1 MTHLSDLDIAN
12 QSTLK
17 PIGEIAEKVGIPKD
31 ALEPYGHYKA
41 KIDIN
46 QVQQKN
52 GKGKVVLVTAM
63 SPTPAGEGKST
74 VTVGLSDAF
83 NQLKQNVMVALREPA
98 LGPTFG
104 IKGGATGGGYAQV
117 LPMEDI
123 NLHFN
128 GDFHAITTANN
139 ALSAFIDN
147 HIHQGN
153 ELEIDQ
159 RRIEWKRV
167 LDMNDRALRNVI
179 VGLGGPTQGV
189 PRDDG
194 FNITVASEI
203 MAILCLANDIN
214 DLKTKISNIT
224 IGYTRSRKPV
234 TVSDLKV
241 EGALAMILKDAIKP
255 NLVQTI
261 EGTPALV
268 HGGPFANIA
277 HGCNSILATE
287 TARDLADI
295 VVTEAGFGSDL
306 GAEKF
311 INIKAREAGF
321 GSDLGA
327 EKFINIKAREAGFEP
342 SAVVVVATIR
352 AIKMHGG
359 VAKDNLKEE
368 NVEALK
374 SGIVNL
380 ERHVK
385 NVRKYGLE
393 PVVALNAFV
402 HDTDAETE
410 FVQQWAKDNGV
421 RLALTEV
428 WEKGG
433 KGGIDLANKVLEV
446 IEQPQTFK
454 HLYELEQP
462 LEDKIETIVKE
473 IYGGS
478 KVTFSSKAQKQLQQF
493 KENGWDHYPICMA
506 KTQYSFSDD
515 ATQLGAPE
523 GFEITIRELEAKTGA
538 GFIVAL
544 TGAIMTMPGLPKKL
558 AALNMDV
565 TDDGHAVGLF

>member
-1 MTHLSDLDIAN
+1 MAHLSDLDIAN
-12 QSTLK
+12 QSELK
-17 PIGEIAEKVGIPKD
+17 PIGEIAEKAGIPAD
-31 ALEPYGHYKA
+31 ALEQYGHYKA

-46 QVQQKN
+46 QIKPKDN
-52 GKGKVVLVTAM
+52 KGKVVLVTAM

-83 NQLKQNVMVALREPA
+83 NELKKNVMVALREPA

-153 ELEIDQ
+153 ELGIDV
-159 RRIEWKRV
+159 RRVEWKRV
-167 LDMNDRALRNVI
+167 LDMNDRALRHVN
-179 VGLGGPTQGV
+179 VGLGGPTNGV
-189 PRDDG
+189 PREDG
-194 FNITVASEI
+194 FNITVASEV
-203 MAILCLANDIN
+203 MAILCLARNIN
-214 DLKTKISNIT
+214 DLKEKISRIT
-224 IGYTRSRKPV
+224 IGYTRDRKPV
-234 TVSDLKV
+234 TVADLKV

-311 INIKAREAGF
+311 I
-321 GSDLGA
+321 D
-327 EKFINIKAREAGFEP
+327 IKAREAGFEP
-342 SAVVVVATIR
+342 SAVVLVATVR
-352 AIKMHGG
+352 ALKMHGG
-359 VAKDNLKEE
+359 VAKDDLKEE
-368 NVEALK
+368 NVEAVK
-374 SGIVNL
+374 AGIVNL
-380 ERHVK
+380 ERHV
-385 NVRKYGLE
+385 NNIRKFGVE
-393 PVVALNAFV
+393 PVIALNAFI
-402 HDTDAETE
+402 HDTDGETE
-410 FVQQWAKDNGV
+410 AVKAWAKENNV
-421 RLALTEV
+421 RIALTEV

-433 KGGIDLANKVLEV
+433 KGGVELANQVLEV
-446 IEQPQTFK
+446 IEQPNDFK
-454 HLYELEQP
+454 FLYDLDQSLE
-462 LEDKIETIVKE
+462 EKIETIVKE

-478 KVTFSSKAQKQLQQF
+478 SVTFSKKAKKQL
-493 KENGWDHYPICMA
+493 KEFTDNGWGQYPICMA

-515 ATQLGAPE
+515 ATALGAPTD
-523 GFEITIRELEAKTGA
+523 FDITIRELEAKTGA

-544 TGAIMTMPGLPKKL
+544 TGAIMTMPGLPKKP

-565 TDDGHAVGLF
+565 TEDGHAVGLF

>member
-321 GSDLGA
+321 
-327 EKFINIKAREAGFEP
+327 EP

-544 TGAIMTMPGLPKKL
+544 TGAIMTMPGLPKKP

>member
-1 MTHLSDLDIAN
+1 MAHLSDLDIAN
-12 QSTLK
+12 QSELK
-17 PIGEIAEKVGIPKD
+17 PIGEIAEKAGIPAD
-31 ALEPYGHYKA
+31 ALEQYGHYKA

-46 QVQQKN
+46 QIKPKDN
-52 GKGKVVLVTAM
+52 KGKVVLVTAM

-83 NQLKQNVMVALREPA
+83 NELKKNVMVALREPA

-153 ELEIDQ
+153 ELGIDV
-159 RRIEWKRV
+159 RRVEWKRV
-167 LDMNDRALRNVI
+167 LDMNDRALRHVN
-179 VGLGGPTQGV
+179 VGLGGPTNGV
-189 PRDDG
+189 PREDG
-194 FNITVASEI
+194 FNITVASEV
-203 MAILCLANDIN
+203 MAILCLARNIN
-214 DLKTKISNIT
+214 DLKEKISRIT
-224 IGYTRSRKPV
+224 IGYTRDRKPV
-234 TVSDLKV
+234 TVADLKV

-311 INIKAREAGF
+311 I
-321 GSDLGA
+321 D
-327 EKFINIKAREAGFEP
+327 IKAREAGFEP
-342 SAVVVVATIR
+342 SAVVLVATVR
-352 AIKMHGG
+352 ALKMHGG
-359 VAKDNLKEE
+359 VAKDDLKEE
-368 NVEALK
+368 NVEAVK
-374 SGIVNL
+374 AGIVNL
-380 ERHVK
+380 ERHV
-385 NVRKYGLE
+385 NNIRKFAVE
-393 PVVALNAFV
+393 PVIALNAFI

-410 FVQQWAKDNGV
+410 AVKAWAKENNV
-421 RLALTEV
+421 RIALTEV

-433 KGGIDLANKVLEV
+433 KGGVELANQVLEV
-446 IEQPQTFK
+446 IEQPNDFK
-454 HLYELEQP
+454 FLYDLDQSLE
-462 LEDKIETIVKE
+462 EKIETIVKD

-478 KVTFSSKAQKQLQQF
+478 SVTFSKKAKKQL
-493 KENGWDHYPICMA
+493 KEFTDNGWGQYPICMA

-515 ATQLGAPE
+515 ATALGAPTD
-523 GFEITIRELEAKTGA
+523 FDITIRELEAKTGA

-544 TGAIMTMPGLPKKL
+544 TGAIMTMPGLPKKP

-565 TDDGHAVGLF
+565 TEDGHAVGLF

>member
-17 PIGEIAEKVGIPKD
+17 PIGEIAKKAGIPAD

-83 NQLKQNVMVALREPA
+83 NQLEQNVMVALREPA

-139 ALSAFIDN
+139 ALSAFVDN

-189 PRDDG
+189 PREDG

-203 MAILCLANDIN
+203 MAILCLANNIN

-234 TVSDLKV
+234 TVADLKV

-295 VVTEAGFGSDL
+295 VVT
-306 GAEKF
+306 
-311 INIKAREAGF
+311 EAGF

-410 FVQQWAKDNGV
+410 FVQQWAKDHGV

-433 KGGIDLANKVLEV
+433 QGGIDLANKVLEV

-454 HLYELEQP
+454 HLYDLEQP

-493 KENGWDHYPICMA
+493 KDNGWDHYPICMA

-544 TGAIMTMPGLPKKL
+544 TGAIMTMPGLPKKP

>member
-1 MTHLSDLDIAN
+1 MAHLSDLDIAN
-12 QSTLK
+12 QSELK
-17 PIGEIAEKVGIPKD
+17 PIGEIAEKAGIPAD
-31 ALEPYGHYKA
+31 ALEQYGHYKA

-46 QVQQKN
+46 QIKPKDN
-52 GKGKVVLVTAM
+52 KGKVVLVTAM

-83 NQLKQNVMVALREPA
+83 NELKKNVMVALREPA

-153 ELEIDQ
+153 ELGIDV
-159 RRIEWKRV
+159 RRVEWKRV
-167 LDMNDRALRNVI
+167 LDMNDRALRHVN
-179 VGLGGPTQGV
+179 VGLGGPTNGV
-189 PRDDG
+189 PREDG
-194 FNITVASEI
+194 FNITVASEV
-203 MAILCLANDIN
+203 MAILCLARNIN
-214 DLKTKISNIT
+214 DLKEKISRIT
-224 IGYTRSRKPV
+224 IGYTRDRKPV
-234 TVSDLKV
+234 TVADLKV

-311 INIKAREAGF
+311 I
-321 GSDLGA
+321 D
-327 EKFINIKAREAGFEP
+327 IKAREAGFEP
-342 SAVVVVATIR
+342 SAVVLVATVR
-352 AIKMHGG
+352 ALKMHGG
-359 VAKDNLKEE
+359 VAKDDLKEE
-368 NVEALK
+368 NVEAVK
-374 SGIVNL
+374 AGIVNL
-380 ERHVK
+380 ERHV
-385 NVRKYGLE
+385 NNIRKFGVE
-393 PVVALNAFV
+393 PVIALNAFI

-410 FVQQWAKDNGV
+410 AVKAWAKENNV
-421 RLALTEV
+421 RIALTEV

-433 KGGIDLANKVLEV
+433 KGGVELANQVLEV
-446 IEQPQTFK
+446 IEQPNDFK
-454 HLYELEQP
+454 FLYDLDQSLE
-462 LEDKIETIVKE
+462 EKIETIVKE

-478 KVTFSSKAQKQLQQF
+478 SVTFSKKAKKQL
-493 KENGWDHYPICMA
+493 KEFTDNGWGQYPICMA

-515 ATQLGAPE
+515 ATALGAPTD
-523 GFEITIRELEAKTGA
+523 FDITIRELEAKTGA

-544 TGAIMTMPGLPKKL
+544 TGAIMTMPGLPKKP

-565 TDDGHAVGLF
+565 TEDGHAVGLF

>member
-1 MTHLSDLDIAN
+1 MAHLSDLDIAN
-12 QSTLK
+12 QSELK
-17 PIGEIAEKVGIPKD
+17 PIGEIAEKAGIPAD
-31 ALEPYGHYKA
+31 ALEQYGHYKA

-46 QVQQKN
+46 QIKPKDN
-52 GKGKVVLVTAM
+52 KGKVVLVTAM

-83 NQLKQNVMVALREPA
+83 NELKKNVMVALREPA

-153 ELEIDQ
+153 ELGIDV
-159 RRIEWKRV
+159 RRVEWKRV
-167 LDMNDRALRNVI
+167 LDMNDRALRHVN
-179 VGLGGPTQGV
+179 VGLGGPTNGV
-189 PRDDG
+189 PREDG
-194 FNITVASEI
+194 FNITVASEV
-203 MAILCLANDIN
+203 MAILCLARNIN
-214 DLKTKISNIT
+214 DLKEKISRIT
-224 IGYTRSRKPV
+224 IGYTRDRKPV
-234 TVSDLKV
+234 TVADLKV

-311 INIKAREAGF
+311 I
-321 GSDLGA
+321 D
-327 EKFINIKAREAGFEP
+327 IKAREAGFEP
-342 SAVVVVATIR
+342 SAVVLVATVR
-352 AIKMHGG
+352 ALKMHGG
-359 VAKDNLKEE
+359 VAKDDLKEE
-368 NVEALK
+368 NVEAVK
-374 SGIVNL
+374 AGIVNL
-380 ERHVK
+380 ERHV
-385 NVRKYGLE
+385 NNIRKFGVE
-393 PVVALNAFV
+393 PVIALNAFI

-410 FVQQWAKDNGV
+410 VVKAWAKENNV
-421 RLALTEV
+421 RIALTEV

-433 KGGIDLANKVLEV
+433 KGGVELANQVLEV
-446 IEQPQTFK
+446 IEQPNDFK
-454 HLYELEQP
+454 FLYDLDQSLE
-462 LEDKIETIVKE
+462 EKIETIVKD

-478 KVTFSSKAQKQLQQF
+478 SVTFSKKAKNQL
-493 KENGWDHYPICMA
+493 KEFTDNGWGQYPICMA

-515 ATQLGAPE
+515 ATALGAPTD
-523 GFEITIRELEAKTGA
+523 FDITIRELEAKTGA

-544 TGAIMTMPGLPKKL
+544 TGAIMTMPGLPKKP

-565 TDDGHAVGLF
+565 TEDGHAVGLF

>member
-1 MTHLSDLDIAN
+1 MAHLSDLDIAN

-17 PIGEIAEKVGIPKD
+17 PIGDIAKQAGIPTD

-74 VTVGLSDAF
+74 VTVGLADAF
-83 NQLKQNVMVALREPA
+83 NELKKSVMVALREPA
-98 LGPTFG
+98 LGPIFG

-147 HIHQGN
+147 HMHQGN

-167 LDMNDRALRNVI
+167 LDMNDRALRNVN

-189 PRDDG
+189 PREDG

-203 MAILCLANDIN
+203 MAILCLSNDLN
-214 DLKTKISNIT
+214 DLKAKISRIT

-234 TVSDLKV
+234 TVADLKV

-287 TARDLADI
+287 TARDLADV

-311 INIKAREAGF
+311 I
-321 GSDLGA
+321 D
-327 EKFINIKAREAGFEP
+327 IKAREAGFEP
-342 SAVVVVATIR
+342 SAVVVVATVR
-352 AIKMHGG
+352 ALKMHGG

-368 NVEALK
+368 NVEAVK
-374 SGIVNL
+374 KGIVNL

-385 NVRKYGLE
+385 NVKKYGLE

-402 HDTDAETE
+402 HDTEEETKY
-410 FVQQWAKDNGV
+410 VQQWAKENGV

-433 KGGIDLANKVLEV
+433 KGGVDLANEVLEV
-446 IEQPQTFK
+446 LDEPQDFK
-454 HLYELEQP
+454 HLYELDLP
-462 LEDKIETIVKE
+462 LEEKIETIVKE

-478 KVTFSSKAQKQLQQF
+478 KVTFSSKAQKQLKQF
-493 KENGWDHYPICMA
+493 KENGWDNYPVCMA

-544 TGAIMTMPGLPKKL
+544 TGAIMTMPGLPKKP

-565 TDDGHAVGLF
+565 TDDGHAIGLF

>member
-1 MTHLSDLDIAN
+1 MAHLSDLDIAN
-12 QSTLK
+12 QSELK
-17 PIGEIAEKVGIPKD
+17 PIGDIAKKAGIPEH
-31 ALEPYGHYKA
+31 ALEQYGHYKA

-46 QVQQKN
+46 QIQSRDE
-52 GKGKVVLVTAM
+52 KGKVVLVTAM

-74 VTVGLSDAF
+74 VTVGLADAF
-83 NQLKQNVMVALREPA
+83 NELNKNVMVALREPA

-153 ELEIDQ
+153 DLAIDV
-159 RRIEWKRV
+159 RRVEWKRV

-179 VGLGGPTQGV
+179 VGLGGPTNGV
-189 PRDDG
+189 PREDG

-203 MAILCLANDIN
+203 MAILCLARNIN
-214 DLKTKISNIT
+214 DLKEKISRIT
-224 IGYTRSRKPV
+224 VGYTRERKPI
-234 TVSDLKV
+234 TVADLKV

-261 EGTPALV
+261 EGTPVLV

-311 INIKAREAGF
+311 IDIKAREA
-321 GSDLGA
+321 
-327 EKFINIKAREAGFEP
+327 NFEP
-342 SAVVVVATIR
+342 SAVVLVATVR
-352 AIKMHGG
+352 ALKMHGG
-359 VAKDNLKEE
+359 VGKDNLKEE
-368 NVEALK
+368 NVEAVK
-374 SGIVNL
+374 AGIVNL
-380 ERHVK
+380 ERHV
-385 NVRKYGLE
+385 NNIRKFGVE

-402 HDTDAETE
+402 HDTEDETE
-410 FVQQWAKDNGV
+410 AVKAWAKENNV
-421 RLALTEV
+421 RIALTEV

-433 KGGIDLANKVLEV
+433 KGGVDLANQVLEV
-446 IEQPQTFK
+446 IDQPQEFK
-454 HLYELEQP
+454 FLYDLDQSLE
-462 LEDKIETIVKE
+462 EKIETIVKE

-478 KVTFSSKAQKQLQQF
+478 SVTFSKKAKKQL
-493 KENGWDHYPICMA
+493 KEFTDNGWGKYPICMA

-515 ATQLGAPE
+515 ATALGAPTD
-523 GFEITIRELEAKTGA
+523 FDITIRELEAKTGA

-544 TGAIMTMPGLPKKL
+544 TGAIMTMPGLPKKP

-565 TDDGHAVGLF
+565 TDEGHAVGLF

>member
-1 MTHLSDLDIAN
+1 MAHLSDLEIAN
-12 QSTLK
+12 QATLQ
-17 PIGEIAEKVGIPKD
+17 PIGDIADKAGIPSD

-46 QVQQKN
+46 KIRKN
-52 GKGKVVLVTAM
+52 KQKGKVVLVTAM

-74 VTVGLSDAF
+74 VTVGLADAF
-83 NQLKQNVMVALREPA
+83 NQLNKNVMVALREPA

-147 HIHQGN
+147 HLHQGN
-153 ELEIDQ
+153 ELGIDQ

-189 PRDDG
+189 PREDG

-203 MAILCLANDIN
+203 MAILCLATDIT
-214 DLKTKISNIT
+214 DLKNKISKIT
-224 IGYTRSRKPV
+224 IGYTRERQPV
-234 TVSDLKV
+234 TVADLKV

-311 INIKAREAGF
+311 I
-321 GSDLGA
+321 D
-327 EKFINIKAREAGFEP
+327 IKAREAGFEP
-342 SAVVVVATIR
+342 EAVVVVATIR

-368 NVEALK
+368 NIEALQQ
-374 SGIVNL
+374 GIVNL
-380 ERHVK
+380 ERHVN

-393 PVVALNAFV
+393 PVVALNAFI
-402 HDTDAETE
+402 HDTDQEIE
-410 FVQQWAKDNGV
+410 FVKNWAQTNNV

-433 KGGIDLANKVLEV
+433 KGGTDLAKEVLE
-446 IEQPQTFK
+446 IIDQPQSFK
-454 HLYELEQP
+454 HLYDLEQP
-462 LEDKIETIVKE
+462 LEDKIKTIVTE
-473 IYGGS
+473 IYGGA
-478 KVTFSSKAQKQLQQF
+478 KVTFSAKAEKQLKQF
-493 KENGWDHYPICMA
+493 KQNGWDHYPICMA

-544 TGAIMTMPGLPKKL
+544 TGAIMTMPGLPKQP

-565 TDDGHAVGLF
+565 TDDGRAVGLL

>member
-1 MTHLSDLDIAN
+1 MAHLSDLEIAN

-17 PIGEIAEKVGIPKD
+17 PIGDIAEKAGIPAD
-31 ALEPYGHYKA
+31 ALEQYGHYKA
-41 KIDIN
+41 KVDIN
-46 QVQQKN
+46 KIDKKD
-52 GKGKVVLVTAM
+52 KGKVVLVTAM

-83 NQLKQNVMVALREPA
+83 NQLKKNVMVALREPA

-153 ELEIDQ
+153 ELDIDQ

-167 LDMNDRALRNVI
+167 LDMNDRALRQII

-189 PRDDG
+189 PREDG

-203 MAILCLANDIN
+203 MAILCLATGIK
-214 DLKTKISNIT
+214 DLKEKISKIT
-224 IGYTRSRKPV
+224 IGYTKDRKPV
-234 TVSDLKV
+234 SVADLKV

-261 EGTPALV
+261 EGTPALA

-311 INIKAREAGF
+311 I
-321 GSDLGA
+321 D
-327 EKFINIKAREAGFEP
+327 IKAREAGFEP

-352 AIKMHGG
+352 ALKMHGG
-359 VAKDNLKEE
+359 VAKDQLKNE
-368 NVEALK
+368 NVSALQD
-374 SGIVNL
+374 GIVNL
-380 ERHVK
+380 ERHVD
-385 NVRKYGLE
+385 NVKKYGLE
-393 PVVALNAFV
+393 PVIALNAFV
-402 HDTDAETE
+402 HDTEAETE
-410 FVQQWAKDNGV
+410 FVINWAKEKGV
-421 RLALTEV
+421 RLSLTEV

-433 KGGIDLANKVLEV
+433 QGGIDLAQNVLEV
-446 IEQPQTFK
+446 IEEPQSFK
-454 HLYELEQP
+454 HLYDLDLP
-462 LEDKIETIVKE
+462 LEEKVETIVKE

-478 KVTFSSKAQKQLQQF
+478 KVTFTSKAQKQLQSF
-493 KENGWDHYPICMA
+493 KDNGWDNYPICMA
-506 KTQYSFSDD
+506 KTQYSFTDD
-515 ATQLGAPE
+515 QTQLGAPSD
-523 GFEITIRELEAKTGA
+523 FEITIRELEAKTGA
-538 GFIVAL
+538 GFVVAL
-544 TGAIMTMPGLPKKL
+544 TGAIMTMPGLPKKP

-565 TDDGHAVGLF
+565 TDDGHAQGLF

>member
-1 MTHLSDLDIAN
+1 MNLAHLSDLDIAN
-12 QSTLK
+12 QSTLQ
-17 PIGEIAEKVGIPKD
+17 PIGDIAEKVGIPAD

-46 QVQQKN
+46 QVKQKDN
-52 GKGKVVLVTAM
+52 KGKVVLVTAM

-83 NQLKQNVMVALREPA
+83 NQLKKNVMVALREPA

-153 ELEIDQ
+153 DLAIDQ

-189 PRDDG
+189 PREDG

-203 MAILCLANDIN
+203 MAILCLANDIQ
-214 DLKTKISNIT
+214 DLKSKISKIT
-224 IGYTRSRKPV
+224 VGYTRDRKPV
-234 TVSDLKV
+234 TVADLKV

-277 HGCNSILATE
+277 HGCNSILATQ
-287 TARDLADI
+287 TARELADI
-295 VVTEAGFGSDL
+295 VVT
-306 GAEKF
+306 
-311 INIKAREAGF
+311 EAGF

-368 NVEALK
+368 NVDALK
-374 SGIVNL
+374 AGIVNL
-380 ERHVK
+380 ERHVN
-385 NVRKYGLE
+385 NVKKYGLE
-393 PVVALNAFV
+393 PVIALNAFI
-402 HDTDAETE
+402 HDTDAETK
-410 FVQQWAKDNGV
+410 FVQEWAKENGV

-433 KGGIDLANKVLEV
+433 KGGIDLANEVLEV
-446 IEQPQTFK
+446 IEQPQDFK

-478 KVTFSSKAQKQLQQF
+478 KVTFSSKAQKQLKQF
-493 KENGWDHYPICMA
+493 KENGWDHYPVCMA

-515 ATQLGAPE
+515 ATLLGAPE

-544 TGAIMTMPGLPKKL
+544 TGAIMTMPGLPKQP
-558 AALNMDV
+558 AALKMDV

>member
-1 MTHLSDLDIAN
+1 MSHLSDLDIAN
-12 QSTLK
+12 QSELK
-17 PIGEIAEKVGIPKD
+17 PIGEIAEKAGIPAD
-31 ALEPYGHYKA
+31 ALEQYGHYKA

-46 QVQQKN
+46 QIKPKDN
-52 GKGKVVLVTAM
+52 KGKVVLVTAM

-83 NQLKQNVMVALREPA
+83 NELNKNVMVALREPA

-153 ELEIDQ
+153 DLGIDV
-159 RRIEWKRV
+159 RRVEWKRV
-167 LDMNDRALRNVI
+167 LDMNDRALRHVN
-179 VGLGGPTQGV
+179 VGLGGPTNGV
-189 PRDDG
+189 PREDG
-194 FNITVASEI
+194 FNITVASEV
-203 MAILCLANDIN
+203 MAILCLARNIN
-214 DLKTKISNIT
+214 DLKEKISRIT
-224 IGYTRSRKPV
+224 IGYTRDRKPV
-234 TVSDLKV
+234 TVADLKV

-311 INIKAREAGF
+311 I
-321 GSDLGA
+321 D
-327 EKFINIKAREAGFEP
+327 IKAREAGFEP
-342 SAVVVVATIR
+342 SAVVLVATVR
-352 AIKMHGG
+352 ALKMHGG
-359 VAKDNLKEE
+359 VAKDDLKEE
-368 NVEALK
+368 NVEAVK
-374 SGIVNL
+374 AGIVNL
-380 ERHVK
+380 ERHV
-385 NVRKYGLE
+385 NNIRKFGVE
-393 PVVALNAFV
+393 PVIALNAFI
-402 HDTDAETE
+402 HDTDAEIE
-410 FVQQWAKDNGV
+410 AVKAWAKENNV
-421 RLALTEV
+421 RIALTEV

-433 KGGIDLANKVLEV
+433 KGGVELANQVLEV
-446 IEQPQTFK
+446 IEQPNDFK
-454 HLYELEQP
+454 FLYDLDQSLE
-462 LEDKIETIVKE
+462 EKIETIVKD

-478 KVTFSSKAQKQLQQF
+478 SVTFSKKAKKQL
-493 KENGWDHYPICMA
+493 KEFTDNGWGKYPICMA

-515 ATQLGAPE
+515 ATALGAPTD
-523 GFEITIRELEAKTGA
+523 FDITIRELEAKTGA

-544 TGAIMTMPGLPKKL
+544 TGAIMTMPGLPKKP

-565 TDDGHAVGLF
+565 TEDGHAVGLF

>member
-1 MTHLSDLDIAN
+1 MAHLSDLEIAN

-17 PIGEIAEKVGIPKD
+17 PIGDIAEKAGIPAD
-31 ALEPYGHYKA
+31 ALEQYGHYKA
-41 KIDIN
+41 KVDIN
-46 QVQQKN
+46 KIDKKD
-52 GKGKVVLVTAM
+52 KGKVVLVTAM

-83 NQLKQNVMVALREPA
+83 NQLKKNVMVALREPA

-153 ELEIDQ
+153 ELDIDQ

-167 LDMNDRALRNVI
+167 LDMNDRALRQII

-189 PRDDG
+189 PREDG

-203 MAILCLANDIN
+203 MAILCLATGIK
-214 DLKTKISNIT
+214 DLKEKISKIT
-224 IGYTRSRKPV
+224 IGYTKDRKPV
-234 TVSDLKV
+234 SVADLKV

-311 INIKAREAGF
+311 I
-321 GSDLGA
+321 D
-327 EKFINIKAREAGFEP
+327 IKAREAGFEP

-352 AIKMHGG
+352 ALKMHGG
-359 VAKDNLKEE
+359 VAKDQLKNE
-368 NVEALK
+368 NVSALQD
-374 SGIVNL
+374 GIVNL
-380 ERHVK
+380 ERHVD
-385 NVRKYGLE
+385 NVKKYGLE
-393 PVVALNAFV
+393 PVIALNAFV
-402 HDTDAETE
+402 HDTEAETE
-410 FVQQWAKDNGV
+410 FVINWAKEKGV
-421 RLALTEV
+421 RLSLTEV

-433 KGGIDLANKVLEV
+433 QGGIDLAQNVLEV
-446 IEQPQTFK
+446 IEEPQSFK
-454 HLYELEQP
+454 HLYDLDLP
-462 LEDKIETIVKE
+462 LEEKVETIVKE

-478 KVTFSSKAQKQLQQF
+478 KVTFTSKAQKQLQSF
-493 KENGWDHYPICMA
+493 KDNGWDNYPICMA
-506 KTQYSFSDD
+506 KTQYSFTDD
-515 ATQLGAPE
+515 QTQLGAPSD
-523 GFEITIRELEAKTGA
+523 FEITIRELEAKTGA
-538 GFIVAL
+538 GFVVAL
-544 TGAIMTMPGLPKKL
+544 TGAIMTMPGLPKKP

-565 TDDGHAVGLF
+565 TDDGHAQGLF

>member
-1 MTHLSDLDIAN
+1 MAHLSDLEIAN

-17 PIGEIAEKVGIPKD
+17 PIGDIAEKAGIPAD
-31 ALEPYGHYKA
+31 ALEQYGHYKA
-41 KIDIN
+41 KVDIN
-46 QVQQKN
+46 KIDKKD
-52 GKGKVVLVTAM
+52 KGKVVLVTAM

-83 NQLKQNVMVALREPA
+83 NQLKKNVMVALREPA

-153 ELEIDQ
+153 ELDIDQ

-167 LDMNDRALRNVI
+167 LDMNDRALRQII

-189 PRDDG
+189 PREDG

-203 MAILCLANDIN
+203 MAILCLATGIK
-214 DLKTKISNIT
+214 DLKEKISKIT
-224 IGYTRSRKPV
+224 IGYTKDRKPV
-234 TVSDLKV
+234 SVGDLKV

-311 INIKAREAGF
+311 I
-321 GSDLGA
+321 D
-327 EKFINIKAREAGFEP
+327 IKAREAGFEP

-352 AIKMHGG
+352 ALKMHGG
-359 VAKDNLKEE
+359 VAKDQLKNE
-368 NVEALK
+368 NVSALQD
-374 SGIVNL
+374 GIVNL
-380 ERHVK
+380 ERHVD
-385 NVRKYGLE
+385 NVKKYGLE
-393 PVVALNAFV
+393 PVIALNAFV
-402 HDTDAETE
+402 HDTEAETE
-410 FVQQWAKDNGV
+410 FVINWAKEKGV
-421 RLALTEV
+421 RLSLTEV

-433 KGGIDLANKVLEV
+433 QGGIDLAQNVLEV
-446 IEQPQTFK
+446 IEEPQSFK
-454 HLYELEQP
+454 HLYDLDLP
-462 LEDKIETIVKE
+462 LEEKVETIVKE

-478 KVTFSSKAQKQLQQF
+478 KVTFTSKAQKQLQSF
-493 KENGWDHYPICMA
+493 KDNGWDNYPICMA
-506 KTQYSFSDD
+506 KTQYSFTDD
-515 ATQLGAPE
+515 QTQLGAPSD
-523 GFEITIRELEAKTGA
+523 FEITIRELEAKTGA

-544 TGAIMTMPGLPKKL
+544 TGAIMTMPGLPKKP

-565 TDDGHAVGLF
+565 TDDGHAQGLF

>member
-1 MTHLSDLDIAN
+1 MAHLSDLDIAN
-12 QSTLK
+12 QSELK
-17 PIGEIAEKVGIPKD
+17 PIGDIAKKAGIPEH
-31 ALEPYGHYKA
+31 ALEQYGHYKA

-46 QVQQKN
+46 QVQSKEE
-52 GKGKVVLVTAM
+52 KGKVVLVTAM

-74 VTVGLSDAF
+74 VTVGLADAF
-83 NQLKQNVMVALREPA
+83 NELNKNVMVALREPA

-153 ELEIDQ
+153 DLAIDV
-159 RRIEWKRV
+159 RRVEWKRV

-179 VGLGGPTQGV
+179 VGLGGPTNGV
-189 PRDDG
+189 PREDG

-203 MAILCLANDIN
+203 MAILCLARNIN
-214 DLKTKISNIT
+214 DLKEKISRIT
-224 IGYTRSRKPV
+224 VGYTRERKPI
-234 TVSDLKV
+234 TVADLKV

-311 INIKAREAGF
+311 I
-321 GSDLGA
+321 D
-327 EKFINIKAREAGFEP
+327 IKAREAGFEP
-342 SAVVVVATIR
+342 SAVVLVATVR
-352 AIKMHGG
+352 ALKMHGG
-359 VAKDNLKEE
+359 VGKDNLKEE
-368 NVEALK
+368 NVEAVK

-380 ERHVK
+380 ERHV
-385 NVRKYGLE
+385 NNIRKFGVE

-402 HDTDAETE
+402 HDTEDETE
-410 FVQQWAKDNGV
+410 AVKAWAKENNV
-421 RLALTEV
+421 RIALTEV

-433 KGGIDLANKVLEV
+433 KGGVDLANQVLEV
-446 IEQPQTFK
+446 IDQPQEFK
-454 HLYELEQP
+454 FLYDLDQTLE
-462 LEDKIETIVKE
+462 EKIETIVKE

-478 KVTFSSKAQKQLQQF
+478 SVTFSKKAKKQL
-493 KENGWDHYPICMA
+493 KEFTDNGWGKYPICMA

-515 ATQLGAPE
+515 ATALGAPTD
-523 GFEITIRELEAKTGA
+523 FDITIRELEAKTGA

-544 TGAIMTMPGLPKKL
+544 TGAIMTMPGLPKKP

-565 TDDGHAVGLF
+565 TDEGHAVGLF

>member
-1 MTHLSDLDIAN
+1 MNLTHLSDLDIAN

-189 PRDDG
+189 PREDG

-224 IGYTRSRKPV
+224 IDYTRSRKPV

-321 GSDLGA
+321 
-327 EKFINIKAREAGFEP
+327 EP

-402 HDTDAETE
+402 NDTDAETE

-454 HLYELEQP
+454 QLYELEQP

-544 TGAIMTMPGLPKKL
+544 TGAIMTMPGLPKKP

>member
-1 MTHLSDLDIAN
+1 MSHLSDLEIAN

-17 PIGEIAEKVGIPKD
+17 PISEIAQKAGISED
-31 ALEPYGHYKA
+31 ALEQYGHYKA
-41 KIDIN
+41 KIDIS
-46 QVQQKN
+46 KITTK
-52 GKGKVVLVTAM
+52 GEKGKVVLVTAM

-83 NQLKQNVMVALREPA
+83 NKINKNVMVALREPA

-153 ELEIDQ
+153 KLGIDQ

-167 LDMNDRALRNVI
+167 LDMNDRALRNVV

-189 PRDDG
+189 PREDG

-203 MAILCLANDIN
+203 MAILCLSTGIM
-214 DLKTKISNIT
+214 DLKENISKIT
-224 IGYTRSRKPV
+224 IGYTRDRQPV
-234 TVSDLKV
+234 TVKDLGV

-311 INIKAREAGF
+311 IDIKSR
-321 GSDLGA
+321 
-327 EKFINIKAREAGFEP
+327 KAGFEP
-342 SAVVVVATIR
+342 DAVVLVATIR
-352 AIKMHGG
+352 ALKMHGG

-374 SGIVNL
+374 SGIKNL
-380 ERHVK
+380 ERHVT
-385 NVRKYGLE
+385 NIRKFGVE
-393 PVVALNAFV
+393 PVIALNAFI
-402 HDTDAETE
+402 HDTDAETQ
-410 FVQQWAKDNGV
+410 FVQEWAKENNV
-421 RLALTEV
+421 RLSLTEV

-433 KGGIDLANKVLEV
+433 EGGVDLANKVLEV
-446 IEQPQTFK
+446 IEQPNDFK
-454 HLYELEQP
+454 RLYDLELP
-462 LEDKIETIVKE
+462 LEEKIEKIVKE

-478 KVTFSSKAQKQLQQF
+478 KVTFSSKAQKQLKQF
-493 KENGWDHYPICMA
+493 KEYGWDNYPVCMA
-506 KTQYSFSDD
+506 KTQYSFTDD

-544 TGAIMTMPGLPKKL
+544 TGAIMTMPGLPKKP

-565 TDDGHAVGLF
+565 TEDGHAVGLF

>member
-1 MTHLSDLDIAN
+1 MAHLSDLDIAN
-12 QSTLK
+12 QSELK
-17 PIGEIAEKVGIPKD
+17 PIGEIAEKAGIPAD
-31 ALEPYGHYKA
+31 ALEQYGHYKA

-46 QVQQKN
+46 QIKPKDN
-52 GKGKVVLVTAM
+52 KGKVVLVTAM

-83 NQLKQNVMVALREPA
+83 NELKKNVMVALREPA

-153 ELEIDQ
+153 ELGIDV
-159 RRIEWKRV
+159 RRVEWKRV
-167 LDMNDRALRNVI
+167 LDMNDRALRHVN
-179 VGLGGPTQGV
+179 VGLGGPTNGV
-189 PRDDG
+189 PREDG
-194 FNITVASEI
+194 FNITVASEV
-203 MAILCLANDIN
+203 MAILCLARNIN
-214 DLKTKISNIT
+214 DLKEKISRIT
-224 IGYTRSRKPV
+224 IGYTRDRKPV
-234 TVSDLKV
+234 TVADLKV

-311 INIKAREAGF
+311 I
-321 GSDLGA
+321 D
-327 EKFINIKAREAGFEP
+327 IKAREAGFEP
-342 SAVVVVATIR
+342 SAVVLVATVR
-352 AIKMHGG
+352 ALKMHGG
-359 VAKDNLKEE
+359 VAKDDLKEE
-368 NVEALK
+368 NVEAVK
-374 SGIVNL
+374 AGIVNL
-380 ERHVK
+380 DRHV
-385 NVRKYGLE
+385 NNIRKFGVE
-393 PVVALNAFV
+393 PVIALNAFI

-410 FVQQWAKDNGV
+410 VVKAWAKENNV
-421 RLALTEV
+421 RIALTEV

-433 KGGIDLANKVLEV
+433 KGGVELANQVLEV
-446 IEQPQTFK
+446 IEQPNDFK
-454 HLYELEQP
+454 FLYDLDQSLE
-462 LEDKIETIVKE
+462 EKIETIVKD

-478 KVTFSSKAQKQLQQF
+478 SVTFSKKAKKQL
-493 KENGWDHYPICMA
+493 KEFTDNGWGQYPICMA

-515 ATQLGAPE
+515 ATALGAPTD
-523 GFEITIRELEAKTGA
+523 FDITIRELEAKTGA

-544 TGAIMTMPGLPKKL
+544 TGAIMTMPGLPKKP

-565 TDDGHAVGLF
+565 TEDGHAVGLF

>member
-1 MTHLSDLDIAN
+1 MAHLSDLDIAN
-12 QSTLK
+12 QSELK
-17 PIGEIAEKVGIPKD
+17 PIGDIAKKAGIPEH
-31 ALEPYGHYKA
+31 ALEQYGHYKA

-46 QVQQKN
+46 QVQSKEE
-52 GKGKVVLVTAM
+52 KGKVVLVTAM

-74 VTVGLSDAF
+74 VTVGLADAF
-83 NQLKQNVMVALREPA
+83 NELNKNVMVALREPA

-153 ELEIDQ
+153 DLAIDV
-159 RRIEWKRV
+159 RRVEWKRV

-179 VGLGGPTQGV
+179 VGLGGPTNGV
-189 PRDDG
+189 PREDG
-194 FNITVASEI
+194 FNITVAYEI
-203 MAILCLANDIN
+203 MAILCLARNIN
-214 DLKTKISNIT
+214 DLKEKISRIT
-224 IGYTRSRKPV
+224 VGYTRERKPI
-234 TVSDLKV
+234 TVADLKV

-311 INIKAREAGF
+311 I
-321 GSDLGA
+321 D
-327 EKFINIKAREAGFEP
+327 IKAREAGFEP
-342 SAVVVVATIR
+342 SAVVLVATVR
-352 AIKMHGG
+352 ALKMHGG
-359 VAKDNLKEE
+359 VGKDNLKEE
-368 NVEALK
+368 NVEAVK
-374 SGIVNL
+374 AGIVNL
-380 ERHVK
+380 ERHV
-385 NVRKYGLE
+385 NNIRKFGVE

-402 HDTDAETE
+402 HDTEDETE
-410 FVQQWAKDNGV
+410 AVKAWAKENNV
-421 RLALTEV
+421 RIALTEV

-433 KGGIDLANKVLEV
+433 KGGVDLANQVLEV
-446 IEQPQTFK
+446 IDQPQEFK
-454 HLYELEQP
+454 FLYDLDQSLE
-462 LEDKIETIVKE
+462 EKIETIVKE

-478 KVTFSSKAQKQLQQF
+478 SVTFSKKAKKQL
-493 KENGWDHYPICMA
+493 KEFTDNGWGKYPICMA

-515 ATQLGAPE
+515 ATALGAPTD
-523 GFEITIRELEAKTGA
+523 FDITIRELEAKTGA

-544 TGAIMTMPGLPKKL
+544 TGAIMTMPGLPKKP

-565 TDDGHAVGLF
+565 TDEGHAVGLF

>member
-1 MTHLSDLDIAN
+1 MAHLSDLDIAN
-12 QSTLK
+12 QSELK
-17 PIGEIAEKVGIPKD
+17 SIGDIAKKAGIPEH
-31 ALEPYGHYKA
+31 ALEQYGHYKA

-46 QVQQKN
+46 QIQSRDE
-52 GKGKVVLVTAM
+52 KGKVVLVTAM
-63 SPTPAGEGKST
+63 SPTPTGEGKST
-74 VTVGLSDAF
+74 VTVGLADAF
-83 NQLKQNVMVALREPA
+83 NELNKNVMVALREPA

-153 ELEIDQ
+153 DLAIDV
-159 RRIEWKRV
+159 RRVEWKRV

-179 VGLGGPTQGV
+179 VGLGGPTNGV
-189 PRDDG
+189 PREDG

-203 MAILCLANDIN
+203 MAILCLARNIN
-214 DLKTKISNIT
+214 DLKEKISRIT
-224 IGYTRSRKPV
+224 VGYTRERKPI
-234 TVSDLKV
+234 TVADLKV

-311 INIKAREAGF
+311 I
-321 GSDLGA
+321 D
-327 EKFINIKAREAGFEP
+327 IKAREAGFEP
-342 SAVVVVATIR
+342 SAVVLVATVR
-352 AIKMHGG
+352 ALKMHGG

-368 NVEALK
+368 NVEAVK

-380 ERHVK
+380 ERHV
-385 NVRKYGLE
+385 NNIRKFGVE

-402 HDTDAETE
+402 HDTEDETE
-410 FVQQWAKDNGV
+410 AVKAWAKENNV
-421 RLALTEV
+421 RIALTEV

-433 KGGIDLANKVLEV
+433 KGGVDLANQVLEV
-446 IEQPQTFK
+446 IDQPQEFK
-454 HLYELEQP
+454 FLYDLDQSLE
-462 LEDKIETIVKE
+462 EKIETIVKE

-478 KVTFSSKAQKQLQQF
+478 SVTFSKKAKRQL
-493 KENGWDHYPICMA
+493 KEFTDNGWGKYPICMA

-515 ATQLGAPE
+515 ATALGAPTD
-523 GFEITIRELEAKTGA
+523 FDITIRELEAKTGA

-544 TGAIMTMPGLPKKL
+544 TGAIMTMPGLPKKP

-565 TDDGHAVGLF
+565 TDEGHAVGLF

>member
-1 MTHLSDLDIAN
+1 MAHLSDLDIAN

-17 PIGEIAEKVGIPKD
+17 PIGDIAEQAGIPAD

-74 VTVGLSDAF
+74 VTVGLADAF
-83 NQLKQNVMVALREPA
+83 NELKKSVMVALREPA
-98 LGPTFG
+98 LGPIFG

-147 HIHQGN
+147 HMHQGN

-167 LDMNDRALRNVI
+167 LDMNDRALRNVN

-189 PRDDG
+189 PREDG

-203 MAILCLANDIN
+203 MAILCLSNDLN
-214 DLKTKISNIT
+214 DLKAKISRIT
-224 IGYTRSRKPV
+224 VGYTRSRKPV
-234 TVSDLKV
+234 TVADLKV

-311 INIKAREAGF
+311 I
-321 GSDLGA
+321 D
-327 EKFINIKAREAGFEP
+327 IKAREAGFEP
-342 SAVVVVATIR
+342 SAVVVVATVR
-352 AIKMHGG
+352 ALKMHGG

-368 NVEALK
+368 NVEAVK
-374 SGIVNL
+374 KGIVNL

-385 NVRKYGLE
+385 NVKKYGLE

-402 HDTDAETE
+402 HDTEEETQY
-410 FVQQWAKDNGV
+410 VQQWAKENGV

-433 KGGIDLANKVLEV
+433 KGGIDLANEVLEV
-446 IEQPQTFK
+446 LDESQDFK
-454 HLYELEQP
+454 HLYELDLP
-462 LEDKIETIVKE
+462 LEEKIETIVKE

-478 KVTFSSKAQKQLQQF
+478 KVTFSSKAQKQLKQF
-493 KENGWDHYPICMA
+493 KENGWDNYPVCMA

-544 TGAIMTMPGLPKKL
+544 TGAIMTMPGLPKKP

-565 TDDGHAVGLF
+565 TDDGHAIGLF

>member
-1 MTHLSDLDIAN
+1 MAHLSDLDIAN
-12 QSTLK
+12 QSELK
-17 PIGEIAEKVGIPKD
+17 PIGDIAKKAGIPEL
-31 ALEPYGHYKA
+31 ALEQYGHYKA

-46 QVQQKN
+46 QIQSRDE
-52 GKGKVVLVTAM
+52 KGKVVLVTAM

-74 VTVGLSDAF
+74 VTVGLADAF
-83 NQLKQNVMVALREPA
+83 NELNKNVMVALREPA

-153 ELEIDQ
+153 DLAIDV
-159 RRIEWKRV
+159 RRVEWKRV

-179 VGLGGPTQGV
+179 VGLGGPTNGV
-189 PRDDG
+189 PREDG

-203 MAILCLANDIN
+203 MAILCLARNIN
-214 DLKTKISNIT
+214 DLKEKMSRIT
-224 IGYTRSRKPV
+224 VGYTRERKPI
-234 TVSDLKV
+234 TVADLKV

-311 INIKAREAGF
+311 I
-321 GSDLGA
+321 D
-327 EKFINIKAREAGFEP
+327 IKAREAGFEP
-342 SAVVVVATIR
+342 SAVVLVATVR
-352 AIKMHGG
+352 ALKMHGG

-368 NVEALK
+368 NIEAVK

-380 ERHVK
+380 ERHV
-385 NVRKYGLE
+385 NNIRKFGIE

-402 HDTDAETE
+402 HDTEDETE
-410 FVQQWAKDNGV
+410 AVKAWAKENNV
-421 RLALTEV
+421 RIALTEV

-433 KGGIDLANKVLEV
+433 KGGVDLANQVLEV
-446 IEQPQTFK
+446 IDQPQEFK
-454 HLYELEQP
+454 FLYDLDQSLE
-462 LEDKIETIVKE
+462 EKIETIVKE

-478 KVTFSSKAQKQLQQF
+478 SVTFSKKAKKQL
-493 KENGWDHYPICMA
+493 KEFTDNGWGKYPICMA

-515 ATQLGAPE
+515 ATALGAPTD
-523 GFEITIRELEAKTGA
+523 FDITIRELEAKTGA

-544 TGAIMTMPGLPKKL
+544 TGAIMTMPGLPKKP

-565 TDDGHAVGLF
+565 TDEGHAVGLF

>member
-1 MTHLSDLDIAN
+1 MAHLSDLDIAN

-17 PIGEIAEKVGIPKD
+17 PIGDIAKQAGIPAD

-74 VTVGLSDAF
+74 VTVGLADAF
-83 NQLKQNVMVALREPA
+83 NELKKSVMVALREPA
-98 LGPTFG
+98 LGPVFG

-147 HIHQGN
+147 HMHQGN

-167 LDMNDRALRNVI
+167 LDMNDRALRNVN

-189 PRDDG
+189 PREDG

-203 MAILCLANDIN
+203 MAILCLSNDLN
-214 DLKTKISNIT
+214 DLKAKISRIT

-234 TVSDLKV
+234 TVADLKV

-287 TARDLADI
+287 TARDLADV

-311 INIKAREAGF
+311 IDIKV
-321 GSDLGA
+321 
-327 EKFINIKAREAGFEP
+327 REAGFEP
-342 SAVVVVATIR
+342 SAVVVVATVR
-352 AIKMHGG
+352 ALKMHGG

-368 NVEALK
+368 NVEAIK
-374 SGIVNL
+374 KGIVNL

-385 NVRKYGLE
+385 NVKKYGLE

-402 HDTDAETE
+402 HDTEEETQY
-410 FVQQWAKDNGV
+410 VQQWAKENGV

-433 KGGIDLANKVLEV
+433 KGGVDLANEVLEV
-446 IEQPQTFK
+446 LDEPQDFK
-454 HLYELEQP
+454 HLYELDLP
-462 LEDKIETIVKE
+462 LEEKIETIVKE

-478 KVTFSSKAQKQLQQF
+478 KVTFSSKAQKQLKQF
-493 KENGWDHYPICMA
+493 KENGWDNYPVCMA

-544 TGAIMTMPGLPKKL
+544 TGAIMTMPGLPKKP

-565 TDDGHAVGLF
+565 TDDGHAIGLF

>member
-1 MTHLSDLDIAN
+1 MNLTHLSDLDIAN

-17 PIGEIAEKVGIPKD
+17 PIGEIAKKAGIPAD

-189 PRDDG
+189 PREDG

-203 MAILCLANDIN
+203 MAILCLANNIN
-214 DLKTKISNIT
+214 DLKAKISNIT

-234 TVSDLKV
+234 TVADLKV

-321 GSDLGA
+321 
-327 EKFINIKAREAGFEP
+327 EP
-342 SAVVVVATIR
+342 LAVVVVATIR

-421 RLALTEV
+421 HLALTEV

-454 HLYELEQP
+454 HLYDLEQP
-462 LEDKIETIVKE
+462 LEDKIETVVKE

-493 KENGWDHYPICMA
+493 KDNGWDHYPICMA

-544 TGAIMTMPGLPKKL
+544 TGAIMTMPGLPKKP

>member
-1 MTHLSDLDIAN
+1 MSHLSDLEIAN

-17 PIGEIAEKVGIPKD
+17 PISEIAQKAGISED
-31 ALEPYGHYKA
+31 ALEQYGHYKA
-41 KIDIN
+41 KIDIS
-46 QVQQKN
+46 KITTK
-52 GKGKVVLVTAM
+52 GEKGKVVLVTAM

-83 NQLKQNVMVALREPA
+83 NKINKNVMVALREPA

-153 ELEIDQ
+153 ELGIDQ

-167 LDMNDRALRNVI
+167 LDMNDRALRNVV

-189 PRDDG
+189 PREDG

-203 MAILCLANDIN
+203 MAILCLSTGIM
-214 DLKTKISNIT
+214 DLKENISKIT
-224 IGYTRSRKPV
+224 IGYTRDRQPV
-234 TVSDLKV
+234 TVKDLGV

-311 INIKAREAGF
+311 IDIKSR
-321 GSDLGA
+321 
-327 EKFINIKAREAGFEP
+327 KAGFEP
-342 SAVVVVATIR
+342 DAVVLVATIR
-352 AIKMHGG
+352 ALKMHGG

-374 SGIVNL
+374 SGIKNL
-380 ERHVK
+380 ERHVT
-385 NVRKYGLE
+385 NIRKFGVE
-393 PVVALNAFV
+393 PVIALNAFI
-402 HDTDAETE
+402 HDTDAETQ
-410 FVQQWAKDNGV
+410 FVQEWAKENNV
-421 RLALTEV
+421 RLSLTEV

-433 KGGIDLANKVLEV
+433 KGGVDLANKVLEV
-446 IEQPQTFK
+446 IEQPNDFK
-454 HLYELEQP
+454 RLYDLELP
-462 LEDKIETIVKE
+462 LEEKIEKIVKE

-478 KVTFSSKAQKQLQQF
+478 KVTFSSKAQKQLKQF
-493 KENGWDHYPICMA
+493 KEYGWDNYPVCMA
-506 KTQYSFSDD
+506 KTQYSFTDD

-544 TGAIMTMPGLPKKL
+544 TGAIMTMPGLPKKP

-565 TDDGHAVGLF
+565 TEDGHAVGLF

>member
-189 PRDDG
+189 PREDG

-311 INIKAREAGF
+311 M
-321 GSDLGA
+321 
-327 EKFINIKAREAGFEP
+327 NIKAREAGFEP

-359 VAKDNLKEE
+359 VAKDNLKDE

-433 KGGIDLANKVLEV
+433 KGGIDLANNVLEV

-454 HLYELEQP
+454 QLYELEQP

-544 TGAIMTMPGLPKKL
+544 TGAIMTMPGLPKKP

>member
-1 MTHLSDLDIAN
+1 MNLAHLSDLDIAN

-17 PIGEIAEKVGIPKD
+17 PIGDIAKQAGIPAD

-74 VTVGLSDAF
+74 VTVGLADAF
-83 NQLKQNVMVALREPA
+83 NELKKSVMVALREPA
-98 LGPTFG
+98 LGPIFG

-147 HIHQGN
+147 HMHQGN

-167 LDMNDRALRNVI
+167 LDMNDRALRNVN

-189 PRDDG
+189 PREDG

-203 MAILCLANDIN
+203 MAILCLSNDLN
-214 DLKTKISNIT
+214 DLKAKISRIT

-234 TVSDLKV
+234 TVADLKV

-287 TARDLADI
+287 TARDLADV

-311 INIKAREAGF
+311 I
-321 GSDLGA
+321 D
-327 EKFINIKAREAGFEP
+327 IKAREAGFEP
-342 SAVVVVATIR
+342 SAVVVVATVR
-352 AIKMHGG
+352 ALKMHGG

-368 NVEALK
+368 NVEAVK
-374 SGIVNL
+374 KGIVNL

-385 NVRKYGLE
+385 NVKKYGLE

-402 HDTDAETE
+402 HDTEEETQY
-410 FVQQWAKDNGV
+410 VQQWAKENGV

-433 KGGIDLANKVLEV
+433 KGGVDLANEVLEV
-446 IEQPQTFK
+446 LDEPQDFK
-454 HLYELEQP
+454 HLYELDLP
-462 LEDKIETIVKE
+462 LEEKIETIVKE

-478 KVTFSSKAQKQLQQF
+478 KVTFSSKAQKQLKQF
-493 KENGWDHYPICMA
+493 KENGWDNYPVCMA

-544 TGAIMTMPGLPKKL
+544 TGAIMTMPGLPKKP

-565 TDDGHAVGLF
+565 TDDGHAIGLF

>member
-189 PRDDG
+189 PREDG

-321 GSDLGA
+321 
-327 EKFINIKAREAGFEP
+327 EP

-402 HDTDAETE
+402 HDTEAETE

-433 KGGIDLANKVLEV
+433 KGGIDLAKNVLDV

-454 HLYELEQP
+454 QLYELEQP

-544 TGAIMTMPGLPKKL
+544 TGAIMTMPGLPKKP